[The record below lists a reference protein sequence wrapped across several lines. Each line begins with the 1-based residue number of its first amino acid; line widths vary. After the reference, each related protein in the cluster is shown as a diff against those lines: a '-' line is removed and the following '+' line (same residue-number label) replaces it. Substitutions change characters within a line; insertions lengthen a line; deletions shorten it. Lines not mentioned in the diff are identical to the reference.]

1 MKPII
6 KIPLRLAPELGVSKS
21 LVVRWNQGKRKL
33 PDEMAMRI
41 VDMLRTESVDISI
54 LDLKPDLERLIPYL
68 FRGQYAKQ

>member
-41 VDMLRTESVDISI
+41 VDMLRNESVDISI

-68 FRGQYAKQ
+68 FRGHYAKQ

>member
-68 FRGQYAKQ
+68 CRDDYAKQ